1 MARTLTSAD
10 PPAAPARCY
19 VYWRAPSGFWTRR
32 VAVERIDR
40 PWCAGIDGV
49 RRRRSPAEAAP
60 ASRDPRGAPGPDAAA

>member
-1 MARTLTSAD
+1 MARMLTSAD

-49 RRRRSPAEAAP
+49 RRRSPAEAAP